1 MRTYTLLALGLA
13 LSAGSEAQDLVSLG
27 SAAFF
32 GALGATTVVNTGL
45 TYVIGNVGVYPGS
58 AIVGFNPQGLG
69 GYSGTKES
77 SSPSATEAQSDA
89 HLAYSYI
96 TSLAPD
102 DVLSGRNLGGLTL
115 TPGVY
120 DFATTATLTGNLT
133 LDTGGDPSAQFV
145 FRMGT
150 TLTTSALSQIIVQDG
165 GSAPNVFWRVGSSA
179 TIATKTT
186 FVGSIIAYTAI
197 TIGHQVI
204 SAGSFI
210 ALGAAV
216 TLDDNSITA
225 QAYC

>member
-1 MRTYTLLALGLA
+1 MYTHTLLALWLA
-13 LSAGSEAQDLVSLG
+13 LFTGSEAQSLVSLG
-27 SAAFF
+27 SSAFF

-45 TYVIGNVGVYPGS
+45 TYVIGNVGVAPGT
-58 AIVGFNPQGLG
+58 AIVGFNPQGVG
-69 GYSGTKES
+69 DYTGTKEAS
-77 SSPSATEAQSDA
+77 TPSATEAQSDA
-89 HLAYSYI
+89 HLAYAYI

-115 TPGVY
+115 SPGVY
-120 DFATTATLTGNLT
+120 EFATTATLTGNLT

-150 TLTTSALSQIIVQDG
+150 TLTTSALSYIIVKDG

-179 TIATKTT
+179 TIASKTT
-186 FVGSIIAYTAI
+186 FVGTIIAYTAI
-197 TIGHQVI
+197 TIGHQVT
-204 SAGSFI
+204 SQGSFI

-216 TLDDNSITA
+216 TLDDNTITA